1 MKKIIDIISIMP
13 EYFDSFLAAGLIR
26 RSIKD
31 GIIEINIINPRT
43 FSKDKYKRVDEKI
56 YGGGA
61 GQLLMAEPILKAWK
75 YANLT
80 CNKKY
85 SSGNITAINTQTIIM
100 SASGKLLS
108 NSSAKDFA
116 AFDHLIIICGR
127 YEGIDAR
134 VTGLTNAVEISI
146 GDYILSGGE
155 IAGIVLIESVARY
168 IDGFLGNTESL
179 KEESFCEGISEGCR
193 LLEYPQYTKPRE
205 IYGMKVPAVLLS
217 GNHKLINK
225 WRIKNAIRKTKMNRP
240 GLLKS

>member
-31 GIIEINIINPRT
+31 GIVEINIINPRT
-43 FSKDKYKRVDEKI
+43 FSKDKHKKVDEKI

-61 GQLLMAEPILKAWK
+61 GQLLMAEPILKAWE
-75 YANLT
+75 YANLA

-85 SSGNITAINTQTIIM
+85 SSGNITPIKTQTIIM

-108 NSSAKDFA
+108 NSIAKGFA
-116 AFDHLIIICGR
+116 ALGHLIIICGR

-155 IAGIVLIESVARY
+155 IAAIVLIESVARY
-168 IDGFLGNTESL
+168 IDGFLGNTGSL
-179 KEESFCEGISEGCR
+179 KEESFCEGISEGFR

-205 IYGMKVPAVLLS
+205 IYGREVPAVLLS
-217 GNHKLINK
+217 GNHKLINE
-225 WRIKNAIRKTKMNRP
+225 WRIKNAVRKTKINRP
-240 GLLKS
+240 GLLK